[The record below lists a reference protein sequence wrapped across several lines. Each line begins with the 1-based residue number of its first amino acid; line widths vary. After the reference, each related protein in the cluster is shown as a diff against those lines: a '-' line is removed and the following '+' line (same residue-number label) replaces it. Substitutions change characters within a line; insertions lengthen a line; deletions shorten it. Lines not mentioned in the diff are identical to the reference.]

1 VICPDGAGGAFIVW
15 EDYRYDAMSGVD
27 LYAQHLGPTGER
39 LWEDDLEICR
49 ATGDQTEPCI
59 VPDGEGGFYV
69 AWVDERVDTAGD
81 IYAVRIDSDGGVHT
95 GWSNYGNVVS
105 EEDPDNHTHDDPC
118 ICAVPTGGVVIAFRW
133 YRGATGSDIYAQRM
147 SAAGIAM
154 WAANGVAVSDANLN
168 QTEPVIAWCE
178 GGSQPG
184 PMVAWSED
192 NPAAGSNDDI
202 YAKKLK
208 LSDGSAANAGW
219 GADGNPVYDDS
230 TGDDYQQQDQRII
243 ADGSGGAIIAWE
255 SIDSP
260 DDRVCAQKLD
270 EDGVAQWAD
279 VEICDAVGDQ
289 QDPVLVTDGAGGAII
304 AWVDQRIDGGD
315 IYAQKVD
322 AGGSLLWGPLPRAV
336 NGQPVCNIP
345 GVQEDPVAVE
355 DGNGGAF
362 FAWEDSRSGSY
373 DIYTQRMSNLGL
385 ADYAD
390 DGVALVAAPHDQRS
404 IYASRGESGQALIC
418 WEDTRVDVFQDIFAQ
433 LISSAA
439 PDVTSITPSSGQA
452 GSTVS
457 ITDLAG
463 TGFDTSGVSVV
474 LKKSGEA
481 DIAATGETVVSSNRV
496 TCDFDLTGAEPGVW
510 DVYLENDMDGQGDT
524 LAGAFTVTEPL
535 PTTNTWYLAEGCT
548 GAGFETWVLVQN
560 PEATDVT
567 VDLTFMTGSGPQNGP
582 QDFRIAA
589 NSRHSFLLNDYVT
602 DWDVSTKVTS
612 EGGNVICER
621 AMYGNARTWAHDS
634 IGHPS
639 K

>member
-1 VICPDGAGGAFIVW
+1 
-15 EDYRYDAMSGVD
+15 M
-27 LYAQHLGPTGER
+27 
-39 LWEDDLEICR
+39 
-49 ATGDQTEPCI
+49 
-59 VPDGEGGFYV
+59 
-69 AWVDERVDTAGD
+69 
-81 IYAVRIDSDGGVHT
+81 
-95 GWSNYGNVVS
+95 
-105 EEDPDNHTHDDPC
+105 
-118 ICAVPTGGVVIAFRW
+118 
-133 YRGATGSDIYAQRM
+133 
-147 SAAGIAM
+147 
-154 WAANGVAVSDANLN
+154 
-168 QTEPVIAWCE
+168 
-178 GGSQPG
+178 
-184 PMVAWSED
+184 
-192 NPAAGSNDDI
+192 
-202 YAKKLK
+202 
-208 LSDGSAANAGW
+208 
-219 GADGNPVYDDS
+219 
-230 TGDDYQQQDQRII
+230 
-243 ADGSGGAIIAWE
+243 
-255 SIDSP
+255 
-260 DDRVCAQKLD
+260 CAQKLD

-535 PTTNTWYLAEGCT
+535 PTTNTWCLAEGCTGAGFETWVLVQNPEATDVTVDLNFMTGSGPQNGPQDFRIAANSRHSFLVNDYVTDWDVSTKVVATGGEVICERAMYGAGRTWAHDSVGVTQTAPTWYLAEGCT